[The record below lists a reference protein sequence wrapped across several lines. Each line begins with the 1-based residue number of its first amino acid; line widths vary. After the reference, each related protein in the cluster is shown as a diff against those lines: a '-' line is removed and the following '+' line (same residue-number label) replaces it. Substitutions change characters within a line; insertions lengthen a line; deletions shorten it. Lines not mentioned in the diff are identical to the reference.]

1 MLDHLPLKDLRVLDL
16 SQGIAGP
23 CCGGLFAEYG
33 ARVIKIE
40 PTGGDWMRA
49 LGPGFDDR
57 SAGFMYYNR
66 GKESLALDLKHAGA
80 LDVVLAHAE
89 RADVLIENNRPG
101 VTERLGF
108 GFEAVK
114 ARQPRIVYVSISGL
128 GREGPEAQ
136 RPLSDTVAQARSGF
150 MQINRGRADAPGK
163 VDTTLIDATT
173 GLYAFQCAS
182 MALWGDPAHRQARH
196 VDVSLLQSAAALQ
209 GPKILEYGIL
219 GHMPEKLN
227 SPAGGYPTAN
237 GWIAVTLVQESGWP
251 AICKAIGHEELINE
265 PRFTTF
271 AERARH
277 SDELTAILD
286 NIFRAHDTSHWV
298 DVLTAERV
306 LASPINDY
314 GDWLADP
321 QTQATT
327 SAPDSPLRGD
337 RPGPVARTPGRVPFN
352 APSPHLGEHSRQ
364 LLEEAGVASATIDEM
379 LSAGAIVTPA

>member
-23 CCGGLFAEYG
+23 SCGGLFAEYG

-66 GKESLALDLKHAGA
+66 GKESLALDLKHEDA

-108 GFEAVK
+108 GFEVVK
-114 ARQPRIVYVSISGL
+114 ARQPRIVYISISGL
-128 GREGPEAQ
+128 GREGPDAQ
-136 RPLSDTVAQARSGF
+136 SPLSDTVAQARSGL

-163 VDTTLIDATT
+163 IDTTLVDATT

-182 MALWGDPAHRQARH
+182 MALWGDPAQRQARH

-251 AICKAIGHEELINE
+251 AICKAIGHEELINDA
-265 PRFTTF
+265 RFATF
-271 AERARH
+271 ADRARN
-277 SDELTAILD
+277 SDELTTILD
-286 NIFRAHDTSHWV
+286 DIFRQHDTSHWV
-298 DVLTAERV
+298 EVLTAARV
-306 LASPINDY
+306 LAAPINDY

-321 QTQATT
+321 QTRATT
-327 SAPDSPLRGD
+327 SAPDSALRGD
-337 RPGPVARTPGRVPFN
+337 RPAPVARTPGRTPFN

-364 LLEEAGVASATIDEM
+364 LLREAGVTDEVIDEM
-379 LSAGAIVTPA
+379 LRAGAVVTPA